1 MFIQIDKGIY
11 EKLSEA
17 EKGVIQFLN
26 QNEEKIPYMSI
37 TNIAEKT
44 FTSQSTVSRAIQK
57 CGYQGISQ
65 LRYAIS
71 QQEQMKEHHESS
83 YGVNNILAK
92 SYRESILHSGLKTD

>member
-1 MFIQIDKGIY
+1 MNGHSWYNDRENTQGGKHMFIQIDKGIY

-57 CGYQGISQ
+57 CGYQF
-65 LRYAIS
+65 
-71 QQEQMKEHHESS
+71 
-83 YGVNNILAK
+83 V
-92 SYRESILHSGLKTD
+92 

>member
-57 CGYQGISQ
+57 
-65 LRYAIS
+65 
-71 QQEQMKEHHESS
+71 
-83 YGVNNILAK
+83 
-92 SYRESILHSGLKTD
+92 

>member
-37 TNIAEKT
+37 TNIAAVSYTHLDVYKRQDTTRRKAGIPYKT
-44 FTSQSTVSRAIQK
+44 SAIQK
-57 CGYQGISQ
+57 EGTKFIKRTPRR
-65 LRYAIS
+65 LPF
-71 QQEQMKEHHESS
+71 SS
-83 YGVNNILAK
+83 SLSA
-92 SYRESILHSGLKTD
+92 

>member
-44 FTSQSTVSRAIQK
+44 FTSQSTVSRAIDPD
-57 CGYQGISQ
+57 SP
-65 LRYAIS
+65 
-71 QQEQMKEHHESS
+71 
-83 YGVNNILAK
+83 
-92 SYRESILHSGLKTD
+92 

>member
-37 TNIAEKT
+37 TNIAENLHIT
-44 FTSQSTVSRAIQK
+44 INCFQSDSEMRAIRGFPS
-57 CGYQGISQ
+57 CAMRFLS
-65 LRYAIS
+65 RS
-71 QQEQMKEHHESS
+71 
-83 YGVNNILAK
+83 
-92 SYRESILHSGLKTD
+92 R

>member
-37 TNIAEKT
+37 TINGI
-44 FTSQSTVSRAIQK
+44 QSDSEMRLSGDFPAALCDFSAGADEGASRIQLWSK
-57 CGYQGISQ
+57 
-65 LRYAIS
+65 
-71 QQEQMKEHHESS
+71 
-83 YGVNNILAK
+83 
-92 SYRESILHSGLKTD
+92 

>member
-44 FTSQSTVSRAIQK
+44 FTSHSTVSRAIQK
-57 CGYQGISQ
+57 LSLIHISPCF
-65 LRYAIS
+65 
-71 QQEQMKEHHESS
+71 
-83 YGVNNILAK
+83 
-92 SYRESILHSGLKTD
+92 SIFSIAT